1 MRNRLLPAVIAGAL
15 LGVLCIIGIG
25 FRLGFS
31 GNEVFLFSAWF
42 NRLIMGLVIGL
53 AGGIFISR
61 GKSNWV
67 WRGLILGFIISYAWY
82 LDTGYRDLAG
92 FAAGVVYGLII
103 DGVATY
109 YERRPSKK

>member
-1 MRNRLLPAVIAGAL
+1 MRKRLLYAVITGAL
-15 LGVLCIIGIG
+15 LGILCIVGIG
-25 FRLGFS
+25 FRLGFA

-53 AGGIFISR
+53 AGGISITR

-67 WRGLILGFIISYAWY
+67 WRGLIFGFIVSYAWY
-82 LDTGYRDLAG
+82 LDTGYRDLVG
-92 FAAGVVYGLII
+92 FFAGVVYGLII

-109 YERRPSKK
+109 YERRPGRK